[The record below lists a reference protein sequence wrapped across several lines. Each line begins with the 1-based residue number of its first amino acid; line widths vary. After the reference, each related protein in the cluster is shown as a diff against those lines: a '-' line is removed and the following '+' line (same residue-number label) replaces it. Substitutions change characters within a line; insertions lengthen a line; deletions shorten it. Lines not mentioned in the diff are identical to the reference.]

1 MMKVICGG
9 LYNFFYITWITLGY
23 LEDMQLIAPS
33 TSLATDLYN
42 FFLFAL
48 FLSVLGRS
56 LWCVCSSSLC
66 HVLSSLSITSADSV
80 DLGQVSR
87 TCGTG
92 GLDCRGVGQQQ
103 QPPNSPPPLSPFGDL
118 RLNKGQRSNWCCGL
132 AIKAIKKNID
142 FDC

>member
-1 MMKVICGG
+1 MSCLRPSPPLRPGLSPRDEKRSQRHTKRKDDKWHEDDALILRVIEAYC
-9 LYNFFYITWITLGY
+9 
-23 LEDMQLIAPS
+23 
-33 TSLATDLYN
+33 
-42 FFLFAL
+42 
-48 FLSVLGRS
+48 
-56 LWCVCSSSLC
+56 
-66 HVLSSLSITSADSV
+66 TSAKTRYTVNSI

>member
-1 MMKVICGG
+1 MGYRKTCSKATE
-9 LYNFFYITWITLGY
+9 LYYVC
-23 LEDMQLIAPS
+23 LEW
-33 TSLATDLYN
+33 
-42 FFLFAL
+42 F
-48 FLSVLGRS
+48 
-56 LWCVCSSSLC
+56 LWCVCSSSCC
-66 HVLSSLSITSADSV
+66 HILSSLSITSADSV

-142 FDC
+142 FDCWDWECYFCFHWHFTYRMNRKKGWRLIWRWGSL